1 MRAVALDDFDGPPT
15 LHDLP
20 TPTPGPGEVLIRIQA
35 SSVNGFDLAVAS
47 GMIKGYMEHQFP
59 VVLGRDFAGTVEAT
73 GPEASRFAVGDQ
85 VFGVVLKQVI
95 HDGAF
100 GEYVTMPETYGV
112 THIPDGLDMAS
123 AGALGLAGTAA
134 LMSVEAVAPSAG
146 ETVLISGATGG
157 VGAYAIQMCV
167 SRGANVIATAKLGE
181 EADFAHGLGA
191 ATTVDY
197 TENVLGAVRAE
208 CPDGVD
214 ALIHLAGD
222 ANQLADT
229 VKPGGRLVS
238 TLILSPDAFAGRP
251 ITASGIAGDPSVA
264 RLDRLA
270 EEAAAGRLRIVI
282 QRTYSLE
289 QIPQA
294 FADFAAGTI
303 GKLAV
308 TTT

>member
-1 MRAVALDDFDGPPT
+1 
-15 LHDLP
+15 
-20 TPTPGPGEVLIRIQA
+20 
-35 SSVNGFDLAVAS
+35 
-47 GMIKGYMEHQFP
+47 MIKWYMEHQFP
-59 VVLGRDFAGTVEAT
+59 VALGRDFAGIIEAT

-100 GEYVTMPETYGV
+100 GEYVTMPEAYGV
-112 THIPDGLDMAS
+112 TKIPDGLDIAS

-134 LMSVEAVAPSAG
+134 LMSVEAVAPTAG
-146 ETVLISGATGG
+146 ETVLFSGATGG

-167 SRGANVIATAKLGE
+167 SRGATVIATAKPGD
-181 EADFAHGLGA
+181 EADFVRGLGA
-191 ATTVDY
+191 TTTVNYSGD
-197 TENVLGAVRAE
+197 VAGAVRAE

-214 ALIHLAGD
+214 ALIHLGGD
-222 ANQLADT
+222 ANQLAVT
-229 VKPGGRLVS
+229 VKSGGRLVS

-270 EEAAAGRLRIVI
+270 EEAASGRLRIVI
-282 QRTYSLE
+282 QRTYALE
-289 QIPQA
+289 QVPQA
-294 FADFAAGTI
+294 FADFAAGTM

-308 TTT
+308 STT